1 MRAKIKDSRKPEGN
15 NCFLV
20 YAIERKIIIGFDR
33 PLETERVIE
42 FYFYNDEEERK
53 ISLDKALN
61 KAKEIEQWQGD
72 TIEEIIYETSKP
84 ETNETKETN

>member
-15 NCFLV
+15 NCFFV
-20 YAIERKIIIGFDR
+20 YAIEKKIVIGFDR
-33 PLETERVIE
+33 PLETERIIE
-42 FYFYNDEEERK
+42 IYFYNDEEERK